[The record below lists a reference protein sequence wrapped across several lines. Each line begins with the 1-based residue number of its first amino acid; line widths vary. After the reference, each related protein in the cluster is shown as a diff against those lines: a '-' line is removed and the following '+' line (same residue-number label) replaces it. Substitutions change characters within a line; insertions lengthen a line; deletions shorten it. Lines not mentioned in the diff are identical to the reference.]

1 MQRNRKCDS
10 HSGKKKKKRKYVFS
24 FREVQM
30 LGKDKSCKADTDT
43 QKNIDKIVFKE
54 LKEDMMTV
62 SHQREKNT
70 EMEILE
76 RNKISET
83 Q

>member
-1 MQRNRKCDS
+1 
-10 HSGKKKKKRKYVFS
+10 
-24 FREVQM
+24 M
-30 LGKDKSCKADTDT
+30 LGKDKSCKADIDT